1 MKELKLILASIIIS
15 FGVNAQ
21 NTEYKKVGKK
31 ELAPEQRAKIQTE
44 KMKSELNLS
53 NEQFDK
59 AYQINL
65 GIVQKNQALQTQEF
79 KNEEERKNAIRMN
92 HEARMSMLKDVL
104 TAEQYTKMQEKLREG
119 KPAEEKE

>member
-1 MKELKLILASIIIS
+1 MKALKLILASVLIS

-21 NTEYKKVGKK
+21 KANVKKVDKK
-31 ELAPEQRAKIQTE
+31 ELAPEQKAKMQTE

-53 NEQFDK
+53 NEQYDQ

-65 GIVQKNQALQTQEF
+65 GIVQKNQALQEQKMTT
-79 KNEEERKNAIRMN
+79 EERKNAVRMN
-92 HEARMSMLKDVL
+92 HEARMSMLKSVL
-104 TAEQYTKMQEKLREG
+104 TAEQYTKIQEKLREG